1 MNDDEDSRSN
11 DGPGPSRPKQ
21 KKRRLDDKDPA
32 ADDESL
38 NIKRTAA
45 KRRWGILSDHLTKK
59 VRSSDGDIVTST
71 FNTYGLHDLEQIGQ
85 DSIGTWFKLR
95 WKEKDEWPIIELR
108 LIDKFRFDVMDLSGF
123 NNTGNIRIWPAE
135 ECLAYYLLENRQLY
149 EGKSVL
155 EIGGGMSGLAG
166 ICCGYYAS
174 EVIITDGNESSIE
187 NLETIINHN
196 KLEEKCHAVFHRWNE
211 PFPESLA
218 TKQFDLV
225 IAADCYFDPDFHES
239 FIDTLVSSLS
249 PTGTALLFSPER
261 NCYFDPDFHESFIDT
276 LVSSLSPT
284 GTALL
289 FSPERSGTLR
299 SFIEKLFQRNIFNI
313 EQTANICDG
322 ITSKISAITTS
333 SSIEDFDSDKDHVFD
348 QKLIHHT
355 YLNAQSLKENSKYRN
370 IEFDADALVRISGV
384 VKAVLTEKWLHELN
398 AFSDIKNRGV
408 EDIDISLL
416 FRNNPRFLKNVLQY
430 AKEYEGE
437 SDDEEE
443 RNKKCKDEKVEDHE
457 HEKESVPK
465 RVKSE
470 EPASKK
476 AKIETVTIDDDDF

>member
-1 MNDDEDSRSN
+1 M
-11 DGPGPSRPKQ
+11 Q
-21 KKRRLDDKDPA
+21 
-32 ADDESL
+32 
-38 NIKRTAA
+38 RTAA

-135 ECLAYYLLENRQLY
+135 ECLAYYLLENKQLY

-261 NCYFDPDFHESFIDT
+261 
-276 LVSSLSPT
+276 
-284 GTALL
+284 
-289 FSPERSGTLR
+289 SGTLR

-322 ITSKISAITTS
+322 ITSKISAITAS
-333 SSIEDFDSDKDHVFD
+333 SSIEDFDSDKDHVKMLTL
-348 QKLIHHT
+348 QK
-355 YLNAQSLKENSKYRN
+355 
-370 IEFDADALVRISGV
+370 IS
-384 VKAVLTEKWLHELN
+384 T
-398 AFSDIKNRGV
+398 
-408 EDIDISLL
+408 
-416 FRNNPRFLKNVLQY
+416 
-430 AKEYEGE
+430 
-437 SDDEEE
+437 
-443 RNKKCKDEKVEDHE
+443 
-457 HEKESVPK
+457 
-465 RVKSE
+465 
-470 EPASKK
+470 
-476 AKIETVTIDDDDF
+476 